1 FFSEKND
8 ASLVAFGLH
17 SKKRP
22 HCMTLVRFFDHK
34 VLDMLE
40 LYIDPDTFRTLDQF
54 KNAKCAVGLKPMIAF
69 SGTLFESPTPNAY
82 TLAKSMFLDIF
93 KGADTTQIDVEGLQ
107 YVIQISVGEEVE
119 GQPKPAMHFRVYRI
133 KTKRSG
139 QKLPRIEVEEMGP
152 RIDFRVGRLKEAE
165 ESVMKEAL
173 KRPRQLEPKT
183 KKNVETDLMGDKV
196 GRIHI
201 GKQDLST
208 LQARKMK
215 GLKRQRDEV
224 ESGDEMSVVDDDE
237 DEVVDEPVPKK
248 QR

>member
-1 FFSEKND
+1 
-8 ASLVAFGLH
+8 
-17 SKKRP
+17 
-22 HCMTLVRFFDHK
+22 MTIVRFFYHK

-40 LYIDPDTFRTLDQF
+40 LYIVQDTFRTLDQF

-82 TLAKSMFLDIF
+82 TMAKSMFLDMF
-93 KGADTTQIDVEGLQ
+93 KGADTPQIDVEGLQ
-107 YVIQISVGEEVE
+107 YLIQISVGEEIE
-119 GQPKPAMHFRVYRI
+119 GQPKPAISFRVYRI

-152 RIDFRVGRLKEAE
+152 RIDFRIGRLKESE

-173 KRPRQLEPKT
+173 KRPRQLEVSFPQILCSRTGANSLLQPKT

-224 ESGDEMSVVDDDE
+224 ESGGEESVVDDDE
-237 DEVVDEPVPKK
+237 EEVIDEPASKK